1 MVVVVAFYV
10 GNTTPTL
17 FHALRTEFLNQSD
30 FTDITSPSQK
40 HLVEHTP
47 WMPDTAAVALTLL
60 STALLPLLLEWLM
73 NFEPFYLCRNTALT
87 AFLQYAATKHS
98 MSWGRAHFKTSS
110 SHLYMTL

>member
-1 MVVVVAFYV
+1 
-10 GNTTPTL
+10 
-17 FHALRTEFLNQSD
+17 
-30 FTDITSPSQK
+30 
-40 HLVEHTP
+40 
-47 WMPDTAAVALTLL
+47 MPDTAAVALTLL